1 MRIKLIHLSLFLA
14 ASVIIT
20 SGYSLVVFW
29 NLISRKDAPFIIKMQ
44 ESAGTIESVAYIPAG
59 FRQPPLTCISTPSG
73 TFVINEHISVPKGI
87 EAFVTNASHLTWE
100 GASFHYFIH

>member
-14 ASVIIT
+14 ASLVIT
-20 SGYSLVVFW
+20 SGC
-29 NLISRKDAPFIIKMQ
+29 RKDAPFRIKMQ

-100 GASFHYFIH
+100 GAKYHYFIH

>member
-1 MRIKLIHLSLFLA
+1 MKIKLIYLSLFLA
-14 ASVIIT
+14 ASLVIT
-20 SGYSLVVFW
+20 SGC
-29 NLISRKDAPFIIKMQ
+29 RKDAPFIIKMQ

-100 GASFHYFIH
+100 GAPFHYFIK